1 MGNNNCGKSNNS
13 NLNEINDNTNNVNN
27 MSDANTTKED
37 KLSKMQKMFMGA
49 TTKDG
54 MDIAEKSRNIVKNKI
69 KKVLGNDMNN
79 YSDEEMGIIERVVHA
94 TADEEYAKLVVFKNN
109 PIKNGV
115 KAIQENKPIIVDIS
129 MVEAGIRYD
138 KIYNFIND
146 KKTYDVARNEE
157 ITRAVASM
165 RLAKDLMDGGI
176 VVIGNAPTALFEVI
190 RLINEENI
198 KPSLIIGVPV
208 GFVKASESKEA
219 LRSIDVPSISTV
231 GAKGGTPV
239 AVSIINGIIALSK
252 NERI

>member
-1 MGNNNCGKSNNS
+1 M
-13 NLNEINDNTNNVNN
+13 NEKRDN
-27 MSDANTTKED
+27 
-37 KLSKMQKMFMGA
+37 MFMGA

-54 MDIAEKSRNIVKNKI
+54 MDIAEKSREIVKSKI
-69 KKVLGNDMNN
+69 KNVLGDKIKE
-79 YSDEEMGIIERVVHA
+79 YSSEEMGIIERVVHA

-109 PIKNGV
+109 PIEKGVEAIKN
-115 KAIQENKPIIVDIS
+115 NKPIVVDIS

-146 KKTYDVARNEE
+146 KETYKIAKNEG

-165 RLAKDLMDGGI
+165 RMAKDLIDGGI

-190 RLINEENI
+190 RLVNEEGI
-198 KPSLIIGVPV
+198 KPNLIIGAPV

-219 LRSIDVPSISTV
+219 LRNTNIPSISTI

-239 AVSIINGIIALSK
+239 AVSIANGIIALSK

>member
-1 MGNNNCGKSNNS
+1 M
-13 NLNEINDNTNNVNN
+13 NEKRDN
-27 MSDANTTKED
+27 
-37 KLSKMQKMFMGA
+37 MFMGA

-54 MDIAEKSRNIVKNKI
+54 MDIAEKSREIVKSKI
-69 KKVLGNDMNN
+69 KNVLGDKIKE
-79 YSDEEMGIIERVVHA
+79 YSNEEMGIIERVVHA

-109 PIKNGV
+109 PIEKGVEAIKN
-115 KAIQENKPIIVDIS
+115 NKPIVVDIS

-146 KKTYDVARNEE
+146 KETYKIAKNEG

-165 RLAKDLMDGGI
+165 RMAKDLIDGGI

-190 RLINEENI
+190 RLVNEEGI
-198 KPSLIIGVPV
+198 KPNLIIGAPV

-219 LRSIDVPSISTV
+219 LRNTNIPSISTI

-239 AVSIINGIIALSK
+239 AVSIANGIIALSK

>member
-1 MGNNNCGKSNNS
+1 
-13 NLNEINDNTNNVNN
+13 
-27 MSDANTTKED
+27 
-37 KLSKMQKMFMGA
+37 MFMGA

-54 MDIAEKSRNIVKNKI
+54 MDIAEKSREIVKSKI
-69 KKVLGNDMNN
+69 KNVLGDKIKE
-79 YSDEEMGIIERVVHA
+79 YSSEEMGIIERVVHA

-109 PIKNGV
+109 PIEKGVDAIKN
-115 KAIQENKPIIVDIS
+115 NKPIVVDIS

-138 KIYNFIND
+138 KVYNFIND
-146 KKTYDVARNEE
+146 KETYKIAKEKG

-165 RLAKDLMDGGI
+165 RMAKNLIDGGI

-190 RLINEENI
+190 RLINEEGI
-198 KPSLIIGVPV
+198 KPNLIIGVPV

-219 LRSIDVPSISTV
+219 LRNINVPSISTV

-239 AVSIINGIIALSK
+239 AVSIANGIIALSK

>member
-1 MGNNNCGKSNNS
+1 M
-13 NLNEINDNTNNVNN
+13 NEKRDN
-27 MSDANTTKED
+27 
-37 KLSKMQKMFMGA
+37 MFMGA

-54 MDIAEKSRNIVKNKI
+54 MDIAEKSREIVKSKI
-69 KKVLGNDMNN
+69 KNVLGDKIKE
-79 YSDEEMGIIERVVHA
+79 YSSEEMGIIERVVHA

-109 PIKNGV
+109 PIEKGVEAIKN
-115 KAIQENKPIIVDIS
+115 NKPIVVDIS

-146 KKTYDVARNEE
+146 KETYKIAKDEG

-165 RLAKDLMDGGI
+165 RMAKNLIDGGI

-190 RLINEENI
+190 RLINEEGI
-198 KPSLIIGVPV
+198 KPNLIIGAPV
-208 GFVKASESKEA
+208 GVVKASESKET
-219 LRSIDVPSISTV
+219 LRNTNVPSISTI

-239 AVSIINGIIALSK
+239 AVSIANGIIALSK

>member
-1 MGNNNCGKSNNS
+1 M
-13 NLNEINDNTNNVNN
+13 D
-27 MSDANTTKED
+27 
-37 KLSKMQKMFMGA
+37 KMFMGA

-54 MDIAEKSRNIVKNKI
+54 MDIAEKSREIVKSKI
-69 KKVLGNDMNN
+69 KNVLGDKIKE
-79 YSDEEMGIIERVVHA
+79 YSSEEMGIIERVVHA

-109 PIKNGV
+109 PIEKGVEAIKN
-115 KAIQENKPIIVDIS
+115 NKPIVVDIS

-146 KKTYDVARNEE
+146 KETYKIAKDEG

-165 RLAKDLMDGGI
+165 RMAKNLIDGGI

-190 RLINEENI
+190 RLVNEEGI
-198 KPSLIIGVPV
+198 KPNLIIGAPV

-219 LRSIDVPSISTV
+219 LRNINVPSISTI

-239 AVSIINGIIALSK
+239 AVSIANGIIALSK

>member
-1 MGNNNCGKSNNS
+1 M
-13 NLNEINDNTNNVNN
+13 NEKRDN
-27 MSDANTTKED
+27 
-37 KLSKMQKMFMGA
+37 MFMGA

-54 MDIAEKSRNIVKNKI
+54 MDIAEKSREIVKSKI
-69 KKVLGNDMNN
+69 KNVLGDKIKE
-79 YSDEEMGIIERVVHA
+79 YSSEEMGIIERVVHA

-109 PIKNGV
+109 PIEKGVEAIKN
-115 KAIQENKPIIVDIS
+115 NKPIVVDIS

-146 KKTYDVARNEE
+146 KETYKIAKEKG

-165 RLAKDLMDGGI
+165 RMAKNLIDGGI
-176 VVIGNAPTALFEVI
+176 VVIGNSPTALFEVI
-190 RLINEENI
+190 RLVNEEGI
-198 KPSLIIGVPV
+198 KPNLIIGAPV

-219 LRSIDVPSISTV
+219 LRNINVPSISTI

-239 AVSIINGIIALSK
+239 AVSIANGIIALSK

>member
-1 MGNNNCGKSNNS
+1 M
-13 NLNEINDNTNNVNN
+13 D
-27 MSDANTTKED
+27 
-37 KLSKMQKMFMGA
+37 KMFMGA

-54 MDIAEKSRNIVKNKI
+54 MDIAEKSREIVKSKI
-69 KKVLGNDMNN
+69 KNVLGDKIKE
-79 YSDEEMGIIERVVHA
+79 YSSEEMGIIERVVHA

-109 PIKNGV
+109 PIEKGVEAIKN
-115 KAIQENKPIIVDIS
+115 NKPIVVDIS

-146 KKTYDVARNEE
+146 KETYKVAKDEG

-165 RLAKDLMDGGI
+165 RMAKNLIDGGI

-190 RLINEENI
+190 RLVNEEGI
-198 KPSLIIGVPV
+198 KPNLIIGAPV

-219 LRSIDVPSISTV
+219 LRNINVPSISTI

-239 AVSIINGIIALSK
+239 AVSIANGIIALSK

>member
-1 MGNNNCGKSNNS
+1 M
-13 NLNEINDNTNNVNN
+13 D
-27 MSDANTTKED
+27 
-37 KLSKMQKMFMGA
+37 KMFMGA

-54 MDIAEKSRNIVKNKI
+54 MDIAEKSREIVKSKI
-69 KKVLGNDMNN
+69 KNVLGDKIKE
-79 YSDEEMGIIERVVHA
+79 YSSEEMGIIERVVHA

-109 PIKNGV
+109 PIEKGVEAIKN
-115 KAIQENKPIIVDIS
+115 NKPIVVDIS

-146 KKTYDVARNEE
+146 KETYKVAKDEG

-165 RLAKDLMDGGI
+165 RMAKNLIDGGI

-190 RLINEENI
+190 RLINEEGI
-198 KPSLIIGVPV
+198 KPNLIIGVPV

-219 LRSIDVPSISTV
+219 LRNTNVPSISTI

-239 AVSIINGIIALSK
+239 AASIANGIIALSK
-252 NERI
+252 NERV

>member
-1 MGNNNCGKSNNS
+1 MEGM
-13 NLNEINDNTNNVNN
+13 D
-27 MSDANTTKED
+27 
-37 KLSKMQKMFMGA
+37 KMFMGA

-54 MDIAEKSRNIVKNKI
+54 MNIAEKSREIVKSKIKNILGNKI
-69 KKVLGNDMNN
+69 YN
-79 YSDEEMGIIERVVHA
+79 YSSEEMGIIERVVHA

-109 PIKNGV
+109 PIKKGV
-115 KAIQENKPIIVDIS
+115 EAIKNKKPIVVDIS

-146 KKTYDVARNEE
+146 EETYKIAKKEG

-165 RLAKDLMDGGI
+165 RRAKELINGGV

-190 RLINEENI
+190 RLVNEENI
-198 KPSLIIGVPV
+198 KPNLIIGVPV

-219 LRSIDVPSISTV
+219 LRNIDIPSISTI

-239 AVSIINGIIALSK
+239 AVSIANGIIALSK
-252 NERI
+252 NERV

>member
-1 MGNNNCGKSNNS
+1 M
-13 NLNEINDNTNNVNN
+13 NEKRDN
-27 MSDANTTKED
+27 
-37 KLSKMQKMFMGA
+37 MFMGA

-54 MDIAEKSRNIVKNKI
+54 MDIAEKSREIVKSKI
-69 KKVLGNDMNN
+69 KNVLGDKIKE
-79 YSDEEMGIIERVVHA
+79 YSNEEMGIIERVVHA

-109 PIKNGV
+109 PIEKGVEAIKN
-115 KAIQENKPIIVDIS
+115 NKPIVVDIS

-146 KKTYDVARNEE
+146 KETYKIAKNEG

-165 RLAKDLMDGGI
+165 RMAKDLIDGGI

-190 RLINEENI
+190 RLINEEGI
-198 KPSLIIGVPV
+198 KPNLIIGAPV

-219 LRSIDVPSISTV
+219 LRDTNIPSISTI

-239 AVSIINGIIALSK
+239 AVSIANGIIALSK

>member
-1 MGNNNCGKSNNS
+1 M
-13 NLNEINDNTNNVNN
+13 D
-27 MSDANTTKED
+27 
-37 KLSKMQKMFMGA
+37 KMFMGA

-54 MDIAEKSRNIVKNKI
+54 MDIAEKSREIVKSKI
-69 KKVLGNDMNN
+69 KNVLGDKIKE
-79 YSDEEMGIIERVVHA
+79 YSSEEMGIIERVVHA

-109 PIKNGV
+109 PIEKGVEAIKN
-115 KAIQENKPIIVDIS
+115 NKPIVVDIS

-146 KKTYDVARNEE
+146 KETYKIAKNEG

-165 RLAKDLMDGGI
+165 RMAKNLIDGGI

-190 RLINEENI
+190 RLVNEEGI
-198 KPSLIIGVPV
+198 KPNLIIGAPV

-219 LRSIDVPSISTV
+219 LRNTNIPSISTI

-239 AVSIINGIIALSK
+239 AVSIANGIIALSK